1 MDKYKRL
8 FSNTLIFAIG
18 TFGSKLLV
26 FFLMPLYTN
35 VLTDA
40 EYGTSDLLQQ
50 SANLLVPLVS
60 FGITDAVIRFGLDRK
75 VPNSEV
81 LSTGLLT
88 LLSGFVLL
96 FLFYPLLTMIPGL
109 DGYTNLLCIFVIT
122 SSLRLLFQQ
131 FVRAKGHIKLYAVDG
146 ILSTALTLLFTIIFL
161 LGFDW
166 GVNGYLAAIVCADGC
181 SCLFLVFNGRILHY
195 FHPTL
200 LRGSST
206 WKDML
211 RYSIPMIPNTV
222 FWWVTTVSSRYII
235 TAILGEGANGLYAA
249 AYKWPSAI
257 ILISTIFMNAWQMS
271 AITEEK
277 GRARF
282 FTQVF
287 HSLSSLVFIVG
298 SFLILFAKV
307 ITSIMVADSYYES
320 WRFVPLLSV
329 ATVYSCM
336 VTFLGTV
343 YIVNKKSILSL
354 ATTAAGA
361 VVNVILSF
369 ILISYFGVNG
379 AAFAMFASY
388 FVVFLLRAYDT
399 KRFIHMRVGGM
410 RLTINT
416 VLLLGQAFIMVMEIS
431 YWIPIEIALTILIT
445 VLNIGGLL
453 SAVKKILPK
462 KKSRQAA

>member
-1 MDKYKRL
+1 
-8 FSNTLIFAIG
+8 
-18 TFGSKLLV
+18 
-26 FFLMPLYTN
+26 
-35 VLTDA
+35 
-40 EYGTSDLLQQ
+40 
-50 SANLLVPLVS
+50 
-60 FGITDAVIRFGLDRK
+60 
-75 VPNSEV
+75 
-81 LSTGLLT
+81 
-88 LLSGFVLL
+88 
-96 FLFYPLLTMIPGL
+96 
-109 DGYTNLLCIFVIT
+109 
-122 SSLRLLFQQ
+122 
-131 FVRAKGHIKLYAVDG
+131 
-146 ILSTALTLLFTIIFL
+146 
-161 LGFDW
+161 
-166 GVNGYLAAIVCADGC
+166 
-181 SCLFLVFNGRILHY
+181 
-195 FHPTL
+195 
-200 LRGSST
+200 
-206 WKDML
+206 ML

-416 VLLLGQAFIMVMEIS
+416 ILLLGQAFIMVMEIP

>member
-88 LLSGFVLL
+88 LLGGYVLL
-96 FLFYPLLTMIPGL
+96 FLCYPILTVIPGL

-122 SSLRLLFQQ
+122 SSMRLLFQQ

-146 ILSTALTLLFTIIFL
+146 ILSTALTLLFTIVFL

-181 SCLFLVFNGRILHY
+181 SCLFLLFNGRILQY
-195 FHPTL
+195 FHPSH
-200 LRGSST
+200 LRGCST

-235 TAILGEGANGLYAA
+235 TAILGEGPTAYMRQHINGPL
-249 AYKWPSAI
+249 P
-257 ILISTIFMNAWQMS
+257 
-271 AITEEK
+271 
-277 GRARF
+277 
-282 FTQVF
+282 
-287 HSLSSLVFIVG
+287 LS
-298 SFLILFAKV
+298 
-307 ITSIMVADSYYES
+307 
-320 WRFVPLLSV
+320 
-329 ATVYSCM
+329 
-336 VTFLGTV
+336 
-343 YIVNKKSILSL
+343 
-354 ATTAAGA
+354 
-361 VVNVILSF
+361 
-369 ILISYFGVNG
+369 
-379 AAFAMFASY
+379 
-388 FVVFLLRAYDT
+388 
-399 KRFIHMRVGGM
+399 
-410 RLTINT
+410 
-416 VLLLGQAFIMVMEIS
+416 
-431 YWIPIEIALTILIT
+431 
-445 VLNIGGLL
+445 
-453 SAVKKILPK
+453 
-462 KKSRQAA
+462 